1 LSQSPVKRGI
11 RYSACI
17 MSDKVELPKKKTTAK
32 PGRLETQDMPSVT
45 PRKRRAGRAAD
56 REPSSAHEAGRHAEP
71 RGQGRRSDLVP
82 VQSTALER
90 QRQRHP
96 QTLPAHRRMSVDM
109 HRPRRSNMSN
119 PGSRPLRTRRA
130 TSVPPGPPR
139 TMLQHAWHTVLDS
152 DPLVDSDEEC
162 PDEHLRLDYNR
173 RMQVIT
179 RLRGRPPTP
188 SPEPGET

>member
-1 LSQSPVKRGI
+1 
-11 RYSACI
+11 

-32 PGRLETQDMPSVT
+32 PGRLETQGMPSVT

-71 RGQGRRSDLVP
+71 RGAQGRRSDRKPRMSCQPPISISLRKIMAVVP
-82 VQSTALER
+82 IQSTALER

-96 QTLPAHRRMSVDM
+96 QTLPAHRRMSMDL

-119 PGSRPLRTRRA
+119 PGLRPLRTRRP

-139 TMLQHAWHTVLDS
+139 TMLQ
-152 DPLVDSDEEC
+152 
-162 PDEHLRLDYNR
+162 
-173 RMQVIT
+173 RMLLT
-179 RLRGRPPTP
+179 K
-188 SPEPGET
+188 SSHS